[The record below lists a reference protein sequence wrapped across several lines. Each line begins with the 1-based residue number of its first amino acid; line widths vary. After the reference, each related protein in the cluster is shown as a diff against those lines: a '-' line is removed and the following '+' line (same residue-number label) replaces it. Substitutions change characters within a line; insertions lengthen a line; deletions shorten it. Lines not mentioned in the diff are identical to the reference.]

1 MRKLPVV
8 LLLLFCSA
16 LVHGQESETV
26 ALVTPAPLD
35 ISLASD
41 VTHVRVFYMAPKD
54 SRITITD
61 AGPLVAGSHIGFVR
75 RNPRDYAFD
84 LKVDVSKLAM
94 KAGETH
100 SGSLVFKAGN
110 AETVIP
116 FTVSRPAPAFTAT
129 ATPTDLCIACGEPR
143 LISVQITNSGQA
155 PLGDVTVG
163 TVLMSDASRG
173 HRWIL
178 PRAKGRRCGEPNTKA
193 VDVDGKLVVEPCS
206 SVNVDLRPGEA
217 RTISIAVKPPQYA
230 GDYATTI
237 ELSADGVPTTS
248 VSLVTRVRGPWGGS
262 IWPPVLFT
270 LTVLL
275 GFGIAQLLEKL
286 FGAGGVE
293 RRTRALVSLLKVRD
307 ELYRIREWAREL
319 KEHPLPQTLARL
331 DADTT
336 RIAAVADDTA
346 GQSPELLENEA
357 KGFIEILEKRRR
369 LQQRVGYALANKLED
384 KIPAL
389 DAEPD
394 RLPLAEY
401 DARLEQILV
410 GGAQNESMRTEMA
423 EQFQQENKR
432 QTAGLQT
439 LEQSHKKMILFRGVI
454 LAIISLIT
462 AYGMFYANG
471 CNFGSLANYF
481 TVFLWGLG
489 LTQAGNALTSEVRAR
504 ATAQPAPPPGGA
516 NGSPSGG
523 DGQAG
528 GGGAG

>member
-8 LLLLFCSA
+8 VLWILCCAA
-16 LVHGQESETV
+16 LVHGQESDSV
-26 ALVTPAPLD
+26 ALVSPTDLA
-35 ISLASD
+35 ISVASD
-41 VTHVRVFYMAPKD
+41 VTHVRVFYTAPKD

-61 AGPLVAGSHIGFVR
+61 AGPLVAGSHIGFVKR
-75 RNPRDYAFD
+75 KYRAYAFD

-110 AETVIP
+110 AEAVIP

-129 ATPTDLCIACGEPR
+129 ATPTDICIACGEPR

-178 PRAKGRRCGEPNTKA
+178 PRAKGRRCGQPNTKA
-193 VDVDGKLVVEPCS
+193 ADVDGKLVVEPCS

-237 ELSADGVPTTS
+237 ELSADGVPTTI

-262 IWPPVLFT
+262 WWPGALFL
-270 LTVLL
+270 LTVAA
-275 GFGIAQLLEKL
+275 GFGAAQWLERV
-286 FGAGGVE
+286 FGSGGTAA
-293 RRTRALVSLLKVRD
+293 RTKALISLHRIRD
-307 ELYRIREWAREL
+307 ELVAIQTWANSTAGL
-319 KEHPLPQTLARL
+319 G
-331 DADTT
+331 TT
-336 RIAAVADDTA
+336 RLRIDGNIGEIDALIRDSDSST
-346 GQSPELLENEA
+346 PEALEAEVVRMA
-357 KGFIEILEKRRR
+357 QVLGRRR
-369 LQQRVGYALANKLED
+369 KLQQRVKWANQNGLGSKVEELDNVLDEGTPD
-384 KIPAL
+384 VY
-389 DAEPD
+389 DAE
-394 RLPLAEY
+394 LAKVLRPAPKVEHSAF
-401 DARLEQILV
+401 DEEWRAETARQKSVSEGLRKKYWWLMV
-410 GGAQNESMRTEMA
+410 GRGA
-423 EQFQQENKR
+423 
-432 QTAGLQT
+432 L
-439 LEQSHKKMILFRGVI
+439 LFIV
-454 LAIISLIT
+454 SLIT

-504 ATAQPAPPPGGA
+504 ASAQPVP
-516 NGSPSGG
+516 
-523 DGQAG
+523 DG
-528 GGGAG
+528 GGGANRNPPDSDGQAVPAK